1 MAKIT
6 FRGLVE
12 IPSSRLTEDVMASLY
27 ATAKHNA
34 SVPGK
39 PDVFPIYAETGNGTV
54 LVPRWAYINMLREPG
69 DKIVV
74 DEMKLLAKPREF
86 TGTLYAEQ
94 VPGANELLRI
104 LAKTHGALGKG
115 RCGSGKTVIGVNMI
129 SRIKADKTVVLI
141 DQTNLADQWA
151 LSILK
156 YLPETTFSLYMPI
169 ESQKRIYDMIGV
181 TRPGKMY
188 KEDTRGD
195 VVIVMAQTLMRKDS
209 YDDPIKASLL
219 IVDEAHKFSA
229 PCFSKSIFHISFRYS
244 LALTATDER
253 RDGLSWIFKAILG
266 EKTAQLAGRRMTPMV
281 IHIPVTPTVRIQ
293 LKDHRFVWCNA
304 DHSNTSVYTCRTCS
318 RDPRPPP
325 KCGWGKVSDKIHFT
339 QVFQR
344 MANDANYISTVVRAA
359 KLAHEFNRQVIIFSK
374 YKDHLKLLRKETIA
388 LGVPEEE
395 TSLYFG
401 GMSKDKL
408 DAPLTFATVGVAKHG
423 LDVPRKDTV
432 IFACSVTEAE
442 QYVGRIERIVEG
454 EYKPNPVVID
464 LVMTGEDFFKKQ
476 WWARKAFYRRAK
488 YDVESGD
495 LGVARAAFHRGME
508 GKQPN

>member
-1 MAKIT
+1 MAEIT
-6 FRGLVE
+6 FSGLVE
-12 IPSSRLTEDVMASLY
+12 VPSARFTENVRASLY
-27 ATAKHNA
+27 ATAKHND

-39 PDVFPIYAETGNGTV
+39 PDTFPIYAETGRGTF
-54 LVPRWAYINMLREPG
+54 LVPRWAYIEMLREPD
-69 DKIVV
+69 DKIII
-74 DEMKLLAKPREF
+74 DELGLLDEPRKFE
-86 TGTLYAEQ
+86 GELYDEQ
-94 VPGANELLRI
+94 VPGADELFRVLS
-104 LAKTHGALGKG
+104 KTHGGLGKG
-115 RCGSGKTVIGVNMI
+115 QCGSGKTVIGVNMI
-129 SRIKADKTVVLI
+129 SRLRADKTVVLI

-151 LSILK
+151 LRTLK
-156 YLPETTFSLYMPI
+156 HLPGTTFSLYMPV
-169 ESQKRIYDMIGV
+169 EAQKKVYDTIGV

-195 VVIVMAQTLMRKDS
+195 VVIVMAQTLMRKKS
-209 YDDPIKASLL
+209 YDNPIRASLL

-266 EKTAQLAGRRMTPMV
+266 EQTVQLKGRRMTPLV
-281 IHIPVTPTVRIQ
+281 IRVPVVPAVRIQ
-293 LKDHRFVWCNA
+293 LKDHRFVWCNNTY
-304 DHSNTSVYTCRTCS
+304 SNTSVYECRSCEQNPT
-318 RDPRPPP
+318 PAG
-325 KCGWGKVSDKIHFT
+325 KCGWGKISTKIHFT

-344 MANDANYISTVVRAA
+344 MANDPNYIDTVIRAA
-359 KLAHEFNRQVIIFSK
+359 KLAYDFNRQVIVFSK
-374 YKDHLKLLRKETIA
+374 YKNHLKLLQKETIT
-388 LGVPEEE
+388 LGVPAEK

-423 LDVPRKDTV
+423 LDVPHKDTV

-454 EYKPNPVVID
+454 EYKPDPVVID

-495 LGVARAAFHRGME
+495 LSVAREAFHRGME
-508 GKQPN
+508 GV